1 MALGCVR
8 GVSWTSLDWSQYPD
22 ATRTLH
28 NPYTRIV
35 STFLSFPLCSR
46 EAERTHSSFGKRLL
60 FPETRIWLVGGAA
73 DVDVIMVQLDG
84 KASGWTDAGVIH

>member
-1 MALGCVR
+1 MLPER
-8 GVSWTSLDWSQYPD
+8 
-22 ATRTLH
+22 
-28 NPYTRIV
+28 YTPPMRELYLP
-35 STFLSFPLCSR
+35 SSLSFYVVVR
-46 EAERTHSSFGKRLL
+46 RNRTHSSFGKRLL